1 MCPEHVHSTLHLATC
16 QKMFDPVV
24 MQITNQYFDKF
35 KQVYKVCRISEALSE
50 ALTIA
55 LSKAS
60 LDATI

>member
-1 MCPEHVHSTLHLATC
+1 
-16 QKMFDPVV
+16 MFDPVV